1 MNDQRIL
8 VLGANGFIGSHLV
21 DRLAAEGYSVRAFGR
36 FKENILFNEAANVE
50 IFNGDF
56 LNQNDIEHSLIGVSK
71 VIHLVSTTNP
81 SVSDKEPL
89 IDMSTNVEGSVA
101 LFQKCV
107 ENKGIK
113 RIIFTSSGGTVYGDE
128 YPGRPFTETDPTS
141 PVSPYGIG
149 KLTIENYLH
158 YFSKCYG
165 QDYTVLRISNPYGG
179 RQKNNRQQGII
190 PLIINNIAN
199 DLPLTV
205 FGDGTMVRDY
215 ILIDDLVDIIA
226 KSLGITLKH
235 KIYNVGSGIGVS
247 VNDLISMAEKIIGK
261 KAIIEHKLQ
270 PATFVQTS
278 ILDNSRITSDI
289 HDIHLTSLFEGLKG
303 VYADYLKQSNL

>member
-1 MNDQRIL
+1 MNKERVL

-21 DRLAAEGYSVRAFGR
+21 DRLAAEGYAVRAFGR
-36 FKENILFNEAANVE
+36 FKDKISFNESPDVE

-56 LNQNDIEHSLIGVSK
+56 LNHNDLEQSLIGVAK

-89 IDMSTNVEGSVA
+89 IDLSTNVEGSVA

-107 ENKGIK
+107 ENGGINQVV
-113 RIIFTSSGGTVYGDE
+113 FTSSGGTVYGDA
-128 YPGRPFTETDPTS
+128 YPDRPFAETDPTN

-149 KLTIENYLH
+149 KLAIENYLH
-158 YFSKCYG
+158 YFNKSHG
-165 QDYTVLRISNPYGG
+165 LDYTVLRIANPYGG
-179 RQKNNRQQGII
+179 RQRNNRQQGII

-199 DLPLTV
+199 DLPVTV

-215 ILIDDLVDIIA
+215 IIIDDLVDIIV
-226 KSLGITLKH
+226 KSLSTNLNH
-235 KIYNVGSGIGVS
+235 RVYNVGSGVGVS
-247 VNDLISMAEKIIGK
+247 VNELIEMAEKVIGK
-261 KAIIEHKLQ
+261 KAIIEYREQ

-289 HDIHLTSLFEGLKG
+289 SDIRLTSLYEGLQS
-303 VYADYLKQSNL
+303 VYAKYLKQSNL